1 MDLKHLRVAVIGAGA
16 SGLAAIK
23 CSLDENLEVTCY
35 EKSDGI
41 GGLWRY
47 TERAT
52 PGRAGVYRTTVINS
66 SKELLA
72 YSTFPPPPEFPN
84 FMHHTKLF
92 EYMCRY
98 ADKYDLR
105 KYVQFNTEV
114 IAVSKS
120 ANFDET
126 GIWVIAFKTVGMEKI
141 QTEKFDAVLV
151 CTGHHSYPNDPSQN
165 IPGRFEFKGRIFHGH
180 DYR

>member
-1 MDLKHLRVAVIGAGA
+1 MSVEPRRIAVIGAGA

-23 CSLDENLEVTCY
+23 CCLDENLEVTCF

-41 GGLWRY
+41 GGLWRF
-47 TERAT
+47 TKKAT

-84 FMHHTKLF
+84 FMHHTKLL
-92 EYMCRY
+92 EYMCLY

-105 KYVQFNTEV
+105 QHVRFNTEV
-114 IAVSKS
+114 ITVSKS
-120 ANFDET
+120 ADFDNR
-126 GIWVIAFKTVGMEKI
+126 GDWVVVSKSSDMEESV
-141 QTEKFDAVLV
+141 TEKFDAVMV
-151 CTGHHSYPNDPSQN
+151 CTGHHVYPNDPSKN
-165 IPGRFEFKGRIFHGH
+165 IPGRLKFKGRIFHGH